1 MSTRAMGPIAGFRW
15 LMNAINLGR
24 NNPKAVFGAAAL
36 SLLAMLLPS
45 IVTLPLQVGATP
57 GGGRFFTSVA
67 VSVLLGLLVIP
78 LYGGMLSVIDAA
90 EHGRPTKATDVFA
103 PYRHGGGALRIIGFA
118 VCMLLVALAGFAI
131 IVGIAGMDIIHWY
144 MQVLA
149 AQGSKAA
156 PDVIRHLPAG
166 FGTAMALLALF
177 WLLLIGVHAVGYGQV
192 ALGGRTPLAAL
203 KDGFIGSIKNLLPVL
218 ALVVGMIV
226 AWIAIA
232 LALLLVVGIA
242 ALLAKVVGMWL
253 LFVVAVP
260 VYIAMV
266 LALYVVMFGVMYF
279 MWRDVCGGSDT
290 SPQAVAAMAA

>member
-1 MSTRAMGPIAGFRW
+1 MGPIAGFRW

-45 IVTLPLQVGATP
+45 IVTLPLQIGATP
-57 GGGRFFTSVA
+57 GGGRFFASVA

-131 IVGIAGMDIIHWY
+131 VVGIAGMDIIHWY

-149 AQGSKAA
+149 AQGSRAA
-156 PDVIRHLPAG
+156 PEVIRHLPAG

-192 ALGGRTPLAAL
+192 ALGGRTPLGAL

-226 AWIAIA
+226 AMIAIA

-242 ALLAKVVGMWL
+242 ALVAKLVGLWL

-260 VYIAMV
+260 VYIALV
-266 LALYVVMFGVMYF
+266 LTLYVVMFGVMYF
-279 MWRDVCGGSDT
+279 MWRDICGGSDT
-290 SPQAVAAMAA
+290 STQAVAAMAA